1 MASTTSGRAVALQLA
16 LDIARYCKTNDV
28 PVPAHIT
35 EYTDATKQ
43 KNPQSTQRY
52 VRDYEQYRRASSRF
66 SRAATPPSPSILRPS
81 CSGLDCPSPTNMAA
95 QLAEPDAEPRKARR
109 DRKRRADE
117 LQKRKHGRP
126 VRKSAAA
133 ASSNPRLHLDTNTT
147 TNNDKTSALKSTEH
161 AQPHPHDHPTSPPRA
176 TTSPSS
182 PTSPS
187 VRKLLEE
194 NSRLAEKVETYV
206 DLIEKLRSGSDEEA
220 QELLCRLRDPDR
232 RDDGAARAVRGEVGD
247 GEGWR
252 GDGEGVRSMDERR
265 DERMDER
272 REGREER
279 ERREEGKARRA
290 REESEKEKSPWDWIS
305 YPSTSAMSS
314 DE

>member
-1 MASTTSGRAVALQLA
+1 
-16 LDIARYCKTNDV
+16 
-28 PVPAHIT
+28 
-35 EYTDATKQ
+35 
-43 KNPQSTQRY
+43 
-52 VRDYEQYRRASSRF
+52 YRRASSRF

-81 CSGLDCPSPTNMAA
+81 RSGLDCPSPTNMAA

-133 ASSNPRLHLDTNTT
+133 SANTRLQLDTA
-147 TNNDKTSALKSTEH
+147 TNSNETEARKSTEH
-161 AQPHPHDHPTSPPRA
+161 AQSNPHDYPTSPPSA
-176 TTSPSS
+176 TSPSS

-194 NSRLAEKVETYV
+194 NSRLLEKVDGYV
-206 DLIEKLRSGSDEEA
+206 DLIEKLRRGSDEEA

-232 RDDGAARAVRGEVGD
+232 RDDDDDGAPSAVRGEAVDDDEQRGN
-247 GEGWR
+247 GESA
-252 GDGEGVRSMDERR
+252 RSRDARR
-265 DERMDER
+265 VVAEE
-272 REGREER
+272 EER
-279 ERREEGKARRA
+279 QSGEARRA